1 MLLIENGPDDRP
13 QRLVV
18 DMPKGFGKLLA
29 DTKMA
34 YHFVTA
40 FLKPQG
46 VAPDIWVRGKTLGGS
61 SSVNG
66 MVWMRGQPEDYDRLA
81 ALGNPGWG
89 WSDILPYL
97 KRLENHE
104 LGASDTRGVGGPID
118 ITTHPEKSRLCEA
131 MIAAGEAMGLPRKL
145 DQNQRGSRRRGLH
158 SVQHHQAPAAR
169 QRGTRVPGS
178 NPGQT
183 AKLAH
188 RHGHSCQQCCF

>member
-1 MLLIENGPDDRP
+1 MDNTYDFIIVGAGSAGCVLANRLSEDQRHRVLLIENGPDDRP

-66 MVWMRGQPEDYDRLA
+66 MGVDARSTRRL
-81 ALGNPGWG
+81 
-89 WSDILPYL
+89 
-97 KRLENHE
+97 
-104 LGASDTRGVGGPID
+104 
-118 ITTHPEKSRLCEA
+118 
-131 MIAAGEAMGLPRKL
+131 
-145 DQNQRGSRRRGLH
+145 
-158 SVQHHQAPAAR
+158 
-169 QRGTRVPGS
+169 
-178 NPGQT
+178 
-183 AKLAH
+183 
-188 RHGHSCQQCCF
+188 